1 MRWQAGQRARQ
12 QDPASELSPQQE
24 QHQGPGAGDPHCHH
38 LGSSFPHSLP
48 QVPGFSGHWSP
59 GTLERPRA
67 PCGSR
72 ESGVGSRERH
82 TQETV

>member
-1 MRWQAGQRARQ
+1 MWWQAGQRARQ
-12 QDPASELSPQQE
+12 QDPTSELSPQQE